1 MQRYLSLYLCSYEI
15 WSIKFRYQYNH
26 LRSFMSRTIFFNNA
40 DKGARL
46 GNRTALKSFLEKQ
59 LFKEGITIEALQ
71 FVFCSDEYL
80 LGINKQFLNHDYY
93 TDIISFDLS
102 EQRGQL
108 IGDIYISIDRVKE
121 NAKIQDNLYMH
132 ELLRVIFHGA
142 LHFCGY
148 KDKKP
153 ADVKLMRAMEDK
165 WLKAYLKSIS

>member
-1 MQRYLSLYLCSYEI
+1 MTI
-15 WSIKFRYQYNH
+15 
-26 LRSFMSRTIFFNNA
+26 SFNKA
-40 DKGARL
+40 DKGTNL
-46 GNRTALKSFLEKQ
+46 GHRTELKFFIDKQ
-59 LFKEGITIEALQ
+59 LRKEGITIETLQ

-102 EQRGQL
+102 EKKGTL

-121 NAKIQDNLYMH
+121 NAKLHGSEYMH

-153 ADVKLMRAMEDK
+153 ADAKLMRAMEDK
-165 WLKAYLKSIS
+165 WLKAYLKLIA